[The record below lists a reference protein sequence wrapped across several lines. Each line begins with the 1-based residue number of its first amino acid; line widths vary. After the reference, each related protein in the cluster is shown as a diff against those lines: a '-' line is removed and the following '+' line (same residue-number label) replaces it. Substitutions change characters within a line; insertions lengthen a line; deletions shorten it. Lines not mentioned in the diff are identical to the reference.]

1 MHSAGSF
8 LQQVLFDGGEVG
20 VEKLL
25 AGAGQG
31 VAELYRATALREVA
45 VLGQEA
51 AEGGSLTAFEKACDN
66 AVFAAMARSRTV
78 PFGIEVPM
86 GYIAAR
92 EWELTNLR
100 IILSGRQ
107 AGLSADAIR
116 ERLRDSYV

>member
-1 MHSAGSF
+1 
-8 LQQVLFDGGEVG
+8 
-20 VEKLL
+20 
-25 AGAGQG
+25 
-31 VAELYRATALREVA
+31 
-45 VLGQEA
+45 
-51 AEGGSLTAFEKACDN
+51 
-66 AVFAAMARSRTV
+66 MARSRTV